1 VIGVTKAQIPE
12 HLKPALD
19 LIVRSLQEV
28 LGEHLIAVLLKG
40 SLVKGD
46 FIPRYSDVDIHV
58 LVDHEVM
65 EGPRSLRLK
74 EALRIQEK
82 LGVIRPQDYDV
93 WQFQIFFLSPEYYPY
108 DWSPPIPGT
117 YILLYGKVPE
127 DLREREEE
135 FYHKI
140 DLSLHRISGYISYL
154 LERFTDKPNGKL
166 AEIVRLTGAIL
177 KATLYNA
184 ASLLEEKPFA
194 VWHMPV
200 WEVLSKWGEELC
212 PEGHLSNFF
221 NGVRKEWRRVIE
233 DPDFAR
239 FLFAKGIKSLRSLER
254 WFDEKGRSLIPK
266 DKVKLI

>member
-1 VIGVTKAQIPE
+1 MKEIEIPD

-19 LIVRSLQEV
+19 LIVRSLREV

-46 FIPRYSDVDIHV
+46 FIPGYSDVDIHV
-58 LVDHEVM
+58 LVDYEVM
-65 EGPRSLRLK
+65 EGPRSLRLE
-74 EALRIQEK
+74 EALRIQERI
-82 LGVIRPQDYDV
+82 GVIRPEEHDV
-93 WQFQIFFLSPEYYPY
+93 WQFQIFFLSPEHYPY
-108 DWSPPIPGT
+108 DWSPPLPGT
-117 YILLYGKVPE
+117 YIPLYGDVPE
-127 DLREREEE
+127 DLKETEEG
-135 FYHKI
+135 FYSKV

-154 LERFTDKPNGKL
+154 LERFTDKPNRRL

-184 ASLLEEKPFA
+184 ASLLEEDPLS

-200 WEVLSKWGEELC
+200 WEVLSRWENELC

-221 NGVRKEWRRVIE
+221 NGVREEWKRVIE

-239 FLFAKGIKSLRSLER
+239 SLFREGIESLRALER